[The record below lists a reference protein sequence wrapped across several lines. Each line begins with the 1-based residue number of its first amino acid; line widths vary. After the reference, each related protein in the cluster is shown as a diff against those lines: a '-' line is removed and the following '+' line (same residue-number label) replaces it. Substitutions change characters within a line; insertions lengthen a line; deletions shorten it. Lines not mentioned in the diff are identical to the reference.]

1 MKLSVLHSIPRLG
14 RITSSTWRLEADE
27 NFEKQIG
34 RPPIKDLPTAANVMY
49 TINAIAIAI
58 VLTPPIAHFYRYRHF
73 YRRHFYRRHLNVTT
87 HIMPLQMHTL
97 CHFKCTRYVTSNAYF
112 MSCHFTSTLLLSI
125 PMYTIIQLFDQ
136 KSGISLQPLEQ
147 ISNLHTVNQGGK

>member
-14 RITSSTWRLEADE
+14 RITSSTWTLEAEE
-27 NFEKQIG
+27 NFDKQIG

-87 HIMPLQMHTL
+87 HIMSLQMHTL
-97 CHFKCTRYVTSNAYF
+97 CHATLQVHSYFQVQCTLTFKSDV
-112 MSCHFTSTLLLSI
+112 LLLSRMYSYFQVRCTLTFNSDVLLLSS
-125 PMYTIIQLFDQ
+125 PMYSYFQFQCTR
-136 KSGISLQPLEQ
+136 
-147 ISNLHTVNQGGK
+147 

>member
-1 MKLSVLHSIPRLG
+1 MKAPTQLRTERGYQKDMKLSVLHSIPRLG
-14 RITSSTWRLEADE
+14 RITSSTWHLEAEE
-27 NFEKQIG
+27 NFDKQIG

-73 YRRHFYRRHLNVTT
+73 YHRHFYRRHLIVTT

-97 CHFKCTRYVTSNAYF
+97 CHATLQVHSNDFRRVVT
-112 MSCHFTSTLLLSI
+112 
-125 PMYTIIQLFDQ
+125 
-136 KSGISLQPLEQ
+136 
-147 ISNLHTVNQGGK
+147 